1 MGKRVRKPVVQAD
14 PEPRKPKARA
24 AKAKTV
30 TKVTKK
36 VTKKVVTKKKVTK
49 VKKAAPKRTPA
60 PKKVKAPKKVAAP
73 SGPKGYTS
81 SEYQKFKSEKERLQS
96 FSNADLK
103 KMLRDNLQSMS
114 GNKDD
119 LVLKVADGIVLGRI
133 PRCPNCFGGRPKY
146 DYKTGIY
153 TCPGYRDDEDYKN
166 CHSTF
171 TKEELKRDPWQ

>member
-1 MGKRVRKPVVQAD
+1 ML
-14 PEPRKPKARA
+14 
-24 AKAKTV
+24 
-30 TKVTKK
+30 
-36 VTKKVVTKKKVTK
+36 
-49 VKKAAPKRTPA
+49 
-60 PKKVKAPKKVAAP
+60 
-73 SGPKGYTS
+73 
-81 SEYQKFKSEKERLQS
+81 KS
-96 FSNADLK
+96 N
-103 KMLRDNLQSMS
+103 MQSMS

-153 TCPGYRDDEDYKN
+153 TCPGFRDDEDYKN